1 MKVYL
6 LAAVVALLTAA
17 APHAHAQTRRAAKN
31 ASAPNAAPAQALPP
45 GSATTP
51 VNTPTPPADSNGK
64 LDYRNPA
71 ADPLIPV
78 EADKRKPVT
87 DDLQATV
94 AELLELFHDS
104 KQSHW
109 NLRGPLYLPLHEKL
123 QENADEYRKYADIL
137 AERVLQVGNPI
148 DGRTSVVA
156 ATANLGEFPGGYLS
170 DKQVLIIMT
179 ERITTVA
186 KRVRQRIDHLSKV
199 DEVTSNQLQ
208 ELSYVLDKHVWQFRV
223 HMQ

>member
-6 LAAVVALLTAA
+6 LAITVALLAAA
-17 APHAHAQTRRAAKN
+17 APQAQAQTRRQAKN
-31 ASAPNAAPAQALPP
+31 MPPPAAPAPGMQP

-51 VNTPTPPADSNGK
+51 ANAPTPPAEANGK

-71 ADPLIPV
+71 ADAQIPV
-78 EADKRKPVT
+78 EADKRQPIT
-87 DDLQATV
+87 ADLQATV
-94 AELLELFHDS
+94 VELLELFHDS

-170 DKQVLIIMT
+170 DKQVLLLMT

-208 ELSYVLDKHVWQFRV
+208 ELSYVLDKHVWQLRV

>member
-1 MKVYL
+1 MKFL
-6 LAAVVALLTAA
+6 FLAAATMLLTAT
-17 APHAHAQTRRAAKN
+17 APQANAQSRRAAKSETTTN
-31 ASAPNAAPAQALPP
+31 PGSTTAPN
-45 GSATTP
+45 
-51 VNTPTPPADSNGK
+51 NTPTLPAEGSK

-94 AELLELFHDS
+94 VELLELFHEA

-109 NLRGPLYLPLHEKL
+109 NIRGPLYLPLHEQL
-123 QENADEYRKYADIL
+123 QENADAYRKYADLL

-148 DGRTSVVA
+148 DGRVSVIA
-156 ATANLGEFPGGYLS
+156 ATANLGEYPSGYLS
-170 DKQVLIIMT
+170 DKQVLILMT

-186 KRVRQRIDHLSKV
+186 KRVRQRIEHLSKI
-199 DEVTSNQLQ
+199 DEVTSNKLQ
-208 ELSYVLDKHVWQFRV
+208 DLSYELDKQVWQFRV

>member
-1 MKVYL
+1 MKVYF
-6 LAAVVALLTAA
+6 LAAAVAVLALSAPREAA
-17 APHAHAQTRRAAKN
+17 AQNRRN
-31 ASAPNAAPAQALPP
+31 APA
-45 GSATTP
+45 ATGTMAP
-51 VNTPTPPADSNGK
+51 DNNPTPSADTNGK

-71 ADPLIPV
+71 ADAQIPV

-94 AELLELFHDS
+94 VELLELFHDS

-109 NLRGPLYLPLHEKL
+109 NLRGPLYLQLHEKL
-123 QENADEYRKYADIL
+123 QENADEYRKYGDIL
-137 AERVLQVGNPI
+137 AERVLQVGSPI
-148 DGRTSVVA
+148 DGRTGVVA
-156 ATANLGEFPGGYLS
+156 ATANLGDFPGGYLS

-208 ELSYVLDKHVWQFRV
+208 ELSYALDKQVWQFRV
-223 HMQ
+223 QMQ

>member
-1 MKVYL
+1 MKIRFVFATL
-6 LAAVVALLTAA
+6 ALLTAL
-17 APHAHAQTRRAAKN
+17 APHAQAQSRRAAKSD
-31 ASAPNAAPAQALPP
+31 ASTST
-45 GSATTP
+45 SATTP
-51 VNTPTPPADSNGK
+51 KNTPTAPADATGK

-78 EADKRKPVT
+78 EADKRKPIT

-94 AELLELFHDS
+94 VELLELFHDS

-137 AERVLQVGNPI
+137 AERVLQLGNPI
-148 DGRTSVVA
+148 DGRAGVVA
-156 ATANLGEFPGGYLS
+156 ATANLGEFPGGFLS
-170 DKQVLIIMT
+170 DKQVLILMT

-186 KRVRQRIDHLSKV
+186 KRVRQRIEHLSKV
-199 DEVTSNQLQ
+199 DEVTSNKLQ
-208 ELSYVLDKHVWQFRV
+208 DLSYELDKHVWQFRV

>member
-1 MKVYL
+1 MKAYL

-17 APHAHAQTRRAAKN
+17 APHAQAQTRRSAKN
-31 ASAPNAAPAQALPP
+31 AAPSAAPAQSMPQ
-45 GSATTP
+45 GSATAP
-51 VNTPTPPADSNGK
+51 DNTPTPPADPSGK

-71 ADPLIPV
+71 ADAQIPV

-94 AELLELFHDS
+94 VELLELFHDS
-104 KQSHW
+104 KQCHW

-148 DGRTSVVA
+148 DGRTGVVA

-170 DKQVLIIMT
+170 DKQVLILMT

-186 KRVRQRIDHLSKV
+186 KRVRQRIEHMSKV

>member
-6 LAAVVALLTAA
+6 LAAAAAVLALSAPRETAA
-17 APHAHAQTRRAAKN
+17 QNRRSTANAANAPAATGTMAPN
-31 ASAPNAAPAQALPP
+31 NNSAP
-45 GSATTP
+45 P
-51 VNTPTPPADSNGK
+51 VDPNGK

-71 ADPLIPV
+71 ADAQIPV
-78 EADKRKPVT
+78 EVDKRKPVT

-94 AELLELFHDS
+94 VELLELFHDS

-123 QENADEYRKYADIL
+123 QENADAYRKYADL
-137 AERVLQVGNPI
+137 MAERVLQVGSPI
-148 DGRTSVVA
+148 DGRTGVVA
-156 ATANLGEFPGGYLS
+156 ATANLGDFPGGYLS
-170 DKQVLIIMT
+170 DKQMLIIMT

-186 KRVRQRIDHLSKV
+186 KRVRQRIDHLSKI

-208 ELSYVLDKHVWQFRV
+208 ELSYDLDKQVWQFRV

>member
-1 MKVYL
+1 MKITI
-6 LAAVVALLTAA
+6 LAAALALAA
-17 APHAHAQTRRAAKN
+17 AITHQAAAQTRRGTPPPAAG
-31 ASAPNAAPAQALPP
+31 APANA
-45 GSATTP
+45 
-51 VNTPTPPADSNGK
+51 PTPPTDPSGR

-71 ADPLIPV
+71 ADQLIPV

-94 AELLELFHDS
+94 VELLELFHDS

-156 ATANLGEFPGGYLS
+156 ATANLGEFPGGYLT
-170 DKQVLIIMT
+170 DKQALILMT

-186 KRVRQRIDHLSKV
+186 KRVRQRIDHLSKI

-208 ELSYVLDKHVWQFRV
+208 ELSYELDKHVWQFRV

>member
-1 MKVYL
+1 MKITILVTAL
-6 LAAVVALLTAA
+6 ALAAATTHQAA
-17 APHAHAQTRRAAKN
+17 AQTRRGTPPPPPAAG
-31 ASAPNAAPAQALPP
+31 APANA
-45 GSATTP
+45 
-51 VNTPTPPADSNGK
+51 PTPPADPSGR

-71 ADPLIPV
+71 ADQLIPV

-94 AELLELFHDS
+94 VELLELFHDS

-109 NLRGPLYLPLHEKL
+109 NLRGPLYLSLHEKL
-123 QENADEYRKYADIL
+123 QENADEYRKYADLL

-156 ATANLGEFPGGYLS
+156 ATANLGELPGGYLT
-170 DKQVLIIMT
+170 DKQVLTIMT
-179 ERITTVA
+179 ERIAAVA

-208 ELSYVLDKHVWQFRV
+208 DLSYQLDKHVWQFRV

>member
-1 MKVYL
+1 V
-6 LAAVVALLTAA
+6 
-17 APHAHAQTRRAAKN
+17 
-31 ASAPNAAPAQALPP
+31 
-45 GSATTP
+45 
-51 VNTPTPPADSNGK
+51 PTPPDNANGK

-71 ADPLIPV
+71 ADAQIPV
-78 EADKRKPVT
+78 EADKRKPIT

-148 DGRTSVVA
+148 DGRTGVVA

-170 DKQVLIIMT
+170 DKQVLILMT

-208 ELSYVLDKHVWQFRV
+208 ELSYALDKHVWQFRV